1 MSTTRDVPAGGYR
14 YVPGVFQYSAGVAA
28 NPGFVIERAAFETPL
43 PMEEGF
49 AVAERFLEEIGRPTQ
64 ALCAC
69 ELRSPAP
76 FSEGGFKDF
85 NLSYVD
91 ILARWK
97 IYGEDA
103 NPVARTNVC
112 PVFDPPAAPCLYA
125 FSYTVLAPGAPSGGT
140 FVVAGSGE
148 APEGRANYRDHIV
161 RFGDTSAEAMR
172 DKLVYVA
179 AEMSRRLSAL
189 GFSIDDVQAVRA
201 YSAHDIGHL
210 IVSDL
215 ARSGFARHGVTWHP
229 CRPPVLGLETEMDV
243 RRTAREILLFS

>member
-1 MSTTRDVPAGGYR
+1 MSTARDFPAGGYR

-28 NPGFVIERAAFETPL
+28 NPGFAIERAAFETPL

-49 AVAERFLEEIGRPTQ
+49 AAAERFLEAIGRPTQ

-85 NLSYVD
+85 NLRYVD
-91 ILARWK
+91 ILQRWK
-97 IYGEDA
+97 IYNEEA

-112 PVFDPPAAPCLYA
+112 PVFDPPAGPCLYA
-125 FSYTVLAPGAPSGGT
+125 FSYTVPARDMAGGRT

-161 RFGDTSAEAMR
+161 RFGDTSAKAIR
-172 DKLVYVA
+172 DKLMYVA
-179 AEMSRRLSAL
+179 AEMSRRLSVL
-189 GFSIDDVQAVRA
+189 GFSIADVNAARA
-201 YSAHDIGHL
+201 YAAHDIGPL
-210 IVSDL
+210 IAGDL
-215 ARSGFARHGVTWHP
+215 ARSGFARHGITWHL

-243 RRTAREILLFS
+243 RRTAREILLFA